1 MFDPFVS
8 DLFMSHPLLSE
19 PLLPGLFMPHPLL
32 SEPLL
37 PDLFVFNPFISIG
50 LYSSSFFP
58 GSSHSHRPVWF
69 VHSPPP
75 VILIFLPALPGSA

>member
-1 MFDPFVS
+1 MFDPFVSDPFVS

-19 PLLPGLFMPHPLL
+19 PLM
-32 SEPLL
+32 
-37 PDLFVFNPFISIG
+37 PDLFVFDPFISIG